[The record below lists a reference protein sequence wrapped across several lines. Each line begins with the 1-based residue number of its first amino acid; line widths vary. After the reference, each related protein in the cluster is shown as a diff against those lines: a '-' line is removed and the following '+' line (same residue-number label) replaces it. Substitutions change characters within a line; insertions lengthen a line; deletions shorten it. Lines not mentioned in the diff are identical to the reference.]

1 MTIKKIFDLIEGLIK
16 EGFYGKI
23 EISFENGQ
31 IVFVKR
37 IETIK

>member
-1 MTIKKIFDLIEGLIK
+1 MTLQKIVGLIEKLI
-16 EGFYGKI
+16 EDDFFGKI

-37 IETIK
+37 TETLK